1 MSENHSR
8 APRSA
13 VAAFLVVCVAVLA
26 LFAGY
31 FALTRAADPSSEPT
45 SETDTAERIAEVR
58 QGPHLVFRQ
67 TRQDRTYGQAVLAP
81 LDGPNEARVPTSLAC
96 ERVHVAATR
105 GVCLQADRGVITTY
119 RAVIFDEAFAPR
131 HEIALPGVPSRVRV
145 SPDGS
150 RAGITVFVN
159 GDSYAAGN
167 FSTRTLIVDTAT
179 GQILG
184 NLEDFA
190 ITRDGRPFKAVDFN
204 FWGVTFAD
212 RSRFYAT
219 LATGGHTYLIEGD
232 VESRRGRT
240 LRDGIECPSL
250 SPDRTRVAFKK
261 RIREGVRLVW
271 RIGVLDLASLEET
284 LVADSRNVDD
294 QAEWLDNHHVV
305 YGLPSAT
312 TPGSSDVWAAPAN
325 GSGAPSMLVKDAW
338 SPAIVRK
345 GNVES

>member
-1 MSENHSR
+1 
-8 APRSA
+8 
-13 VAAFLVVCVAVLA
+13 VVA

-31 FALTRAADPSSEPT
+31 FALTRAADSGAEP
-45 SETDTAERIAEVR
+45 AAAGNAVERIADVQQR
-58 QGPHLVFRQ
+58 PHLVFRD
-67 TRQDRTYGQAVLAP
+67 TRQDGTYGHAVLAP
-81 LDGPNEARVPTSLAC
+81 LDAVDTDRIPTSLAC
-96 ERVHVAATR
+96 ERVHVGGTR

-119 RAVIFDEAFAPR
+119 RAVVFDETFAPR

-167 FSTRTLIVDTAT
+167 FSTRTLIVDTAD
-179 GQILG
+179 GQVLG

-190 ITRDGRPFKAVDFN
+190 ITRDGRAFKAVDFN

-232 VESRRGRT
+232 VDSRHART

-261 RIREGVRLVW
+261 RIRDGVRLVW
-271 RIGVLDLASLEET
+271 RIGVLDLASMQET
-284 LVADSRNVDD
+284 LVADTRNVDD
-294 QAEWLDNHHVV
+294 QAEWLDDQRVV

-312 TPGSSDVWAAPAN
+312 SPGSSDVWAAPAD
-325 GSGAPSMLVKDAW
+325 GSGSPSMLVKDAW
-338 SPAIVRK
+338 SPAIVRAGK
-345 GNVES
+345 VAS